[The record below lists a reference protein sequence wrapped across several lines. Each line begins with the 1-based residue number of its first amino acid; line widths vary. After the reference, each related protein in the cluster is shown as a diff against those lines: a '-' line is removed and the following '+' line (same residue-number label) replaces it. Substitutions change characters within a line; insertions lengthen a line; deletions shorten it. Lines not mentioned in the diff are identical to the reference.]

1 MEEAIKNN
9 YDLEL
14 LSINKNEDSTDG
26 NVYNV
31 KTSNNKYIIKIYD
44 NLESATNMIN
54 LHNSLKDLYI
64 PRIISTKDNSYL
76 VEYNNKYIVMY
87 SFLEGIQ
94 ISKYIKENDNTY
106 NEEVVR
112 QIAKSLR
119 KLHDLTENNNFNLKT
134 IDFANNLSRKSVLH
148 FDLTKEN
155 IFINNNEIGFIDFDD
170 FKYGDSICDV
180 AILIAFLFISKKRG
194 IDNKSIN
201 IFLDNYY
208 KVGEKELKENELRYI
223 KPYIKEW
230 IDYLLSGHEFDSS
243 LKDSFEFKKV
253 NSDNIEIG

>member
-1 MEEAIKNN
+1 MEEVIKNS

-76 VEYNNKYIVMY
+76 VKYNNKYIVMY

-119 KLHDLTENNNFNLKT
+119 KLHDSTENNNFNLK
-134 IDFANNLSRKSVLH
+134 IVDFANNLSRKSVLH
-148 FDLTKEN
+148 FDLTKAN

-170 FKYGDSICDV
+170 SKYGDSICDV